1 MEVSYDFT
9 ISAGS
14 RAAESNMS
22 SSPQRQTTD
31 SGRTPVPPGAL
42 PLESILCTEEL
53 QKRGS
58 RPPDYEQE
66 NRALV
71 TLARALAD
79 SPNTILQILTDT
91 ILEICQAHS
100 AGISLLT
107 LEDGGKRFYWPAIS
121 GVWRPHIGGGTPRD
135 FGPCGDVLDRNT
147 ALLFQHIERRYTY
160 FEPVTPPVEEALLVP
175 FHVEGKAVGTL
186 WTVAHDTRRKFDAED
201 ERLLNSLGT
210 FASSAYQVVTSL
222 DALKSHATVRE
233 KTEHALRQRNAEFE
247 KLAETLEAQVRAR
260 TEELDQRNSEVL
272 KQSKHLRELSYR
284 MLQIQDNERRHIARE
299 LHDSAGQI
307 LAGLA
312 INLSSIVEQAE
323 SSAPKLAKEAREG
336 QDLVRELS
344 QEIRTTSYLLHP
356 PLLDETGLSGALLWF
371 IQGLNERSE
380 LDITLEI
387 PEDFGRLSSEM
398 ELVIFRLVQECLTN
412 VRRHSGSKLATIR
425 LSRTAHIV
433 SIEVQDQ
440 GKGIAPEKLLEIQS
454 QGAGVGI
461 CGMRERVT
469 HYGGDLTIESGSWG
483 TKILVRVACENSNSE
498 TAA

>member
-9 ISAGS
+9 ISALF

-22 SSPQRQTTD
+22 SSPQRQTAD

-53 QKRGS
+53 QKRRS
-58 RPPDYEQE
+58 RPPDYEKE

-71 TLARALAD
+71 ALARALAD
-79 SPNTILQILTDT
+79 SPGTILQILTDT
-91 ILEICQAHS
+91 ILELCSAGS

-147 ALLFQHIERRYTY
+147 ALLFQHVERRYTY

-175 FHVEGKAVGTL
+175 FYVAGKAVGTI
-186 WTVAHDTRRKFDAED
+186 WAVAHDTRRKFDAED

-222 DALKSHATVRE
+222 DALKSNVTERE
-233 KTEHALRQRNAEFE
+233 QTEQALRQRTAEFE
-247 KLAETLEAQVRAR
+247 RLAETLEAQVRAR
-260 TEELDQRNSEVL
+260 TGELDQRNNEVL
-272 KQSKHLRELSYR
+272 KQSTHLRDLSYR
-284 MLQIQDNERRHIARE
+284 MMQIQDNERRHIARE
-299 LHDSAGQI
+299 LHDSAGQL

-312 INLSSIVEQAE
+312 INLSSIVQRAKLR
-323 SSAPKLAKEAREG
+323 APELAKEAGEG
-336 QDLVRELS
+336 QELVRELS

-356 PLLDETGLSGALLWF
+356 PLLDETGLPGALLWY
-371 IQGLNERSE
+371 IQGLNERSG

-398 ELVIFRLVQECLTN
+398 ELVIFRIVQECLTN
-412 VRRHSGSKLATIR
+412 VHRHSGSKLARIG
-425 LSRTAHIV
+425 LSRIGQIV
-433 SIEVQDQ
+433 SIEVQDE

-461 CGMRERVT
+461 RGMRERVIR
-469 HYGGDLTIESGSWG
+469 YGGDLTIQSGSWG
-483 TKILVRVACENSNSE
+483 TKILVRVTCEKP
-498 TAA
+498 

>member
-1 MEVSYDFT
+1 L
-9 ISAGS
+9 
-14 RAAESNMS
+14 RN
-22 SSPQRQTTD
+22 
-31 SGRTPVPPGAL
+31 
-42 PLESILCTEEL
+42 
-53 QKRGS
+53 RGS
-58 RPPDYEQE
+58 RPPDYETE

-79 SPNTILQILTDT
+79 SPGTILQLLTDT

-147 ALLFQHIERRYTY
+147 TLLFKHVERRYTY
-160 FEPVTPPVEEALLVP
+160 FEPVTPAVEEALLVP
-175 FHVEGKAVGTL
+175 FYVAGKAVGTL
-186 WTVAHDTRRKFDAED
+186 WAVAHDTGRKFDAED
-201 ERLLNSLGT
+201 ERIMNSLGT

-233 KTEHALRQRNAEFE
+233 HTEHALRQRTAEFE
-247 KLAETLEAQVRAR
+247 RLAETLEAQVRAR
-260 TEELDQRNSEVL
+260 TEELIQRNTEVL
-272 KQSKHLRELSYR
+272 KQSTHLRDLSYR

-312 INLSSIVEQAE
+312 INLSSIVEQARH
-323 SSAPKLAKEAREG
+323 SAPELAKEAGEG
-336 QDLVRELS
+336 QKLVRELS

-356 PLLDETGLSGALLWF
+356 PLLDETGLSGALLWY

-398 ELVIFRLVQECLTN
+398 ELVIFRIVQECLTN
-412 VRRHSGSKLATIR
+412 VHRHSGSKLARIG
-425 LSRTAHIV
+425 LSRIGQIV
-433 SIEVQDQ
+433 SIEVQDE

-461 CGMRERVT
+461 RGMRERVIR
-469 HYGGDLTIESGSWG
+469 YGGDLTIQSGSWG
-483 TKILVRVACENSNSE
+483 TKILVRVTCEKP
-498 TAA
+498 

>member
-1 MEVSYDFT
+1 L
-9 ISAGS
+9 
-14 RAAESNMS
+14 RN
-22 SSPQRQTTD
+22 
-31 SGRTPVPPGAL
+31 
-42 PLESILCTEEL
+42 
-53 QKRGS
+53 RGS
-58 RPPDYEQE
+58 RPPDYETE

-79 SPNTILQILTDT
+79 SPGTILQLLTDT

-147 ALLFQHIERRYTY
+147 TLLFKHVERRYTY
-160 FEPVTPPVEEALLVP
+160 FEPVTPAVEEALLVP
-175 FHVEGKAVGTL
+175 FYVAGKAVGTL
-186 WTVAHDTRRKFDAED
+186 WAVAHDTGRKFDAED
-201 ERLLNSLGT
+201 ERIMNSLGT

-233 KTEHALRQRNAEFE
+233 HTEHALRQRTAEFE
-247 KLAETLEAQVRAR
+247 RLAETLEAQVRAR
-260 TEELDQRNSEVL
+260 TEELIQRNTEVL
-272 KQSKHLRELSYR
+272 KQSTHLRDLSYR

-312 INLSSIVEQAE
+312 INLSSIVEQARH
-323 SSAPKLAKEAREG
+323 SAPELAKEAGEG
-336 QDLVRELS
+336 QKLVRELS

-356 PLLDETGLSGALLWF
+356 PLLDETGLSGALLWY

-398 ELVIFRLVQECLTN
+398 ELVIFRIVQECLTN
-412 VRRHSGSKLATIR
+412 VHRHSGSKLARIG
-425 LSRTAHIV
+425 LSRIGQIV
-433 SIEVQDQ
+433 SIEVQDE

-461 CGMRERVT
+461 RGMRERVIR
-469 HYGGDLTIESGSWG
+469 YGGDLTIQSGSWG

>member
-1 MEVSYDFT
+1 
-9 ISAGS
+9 
-14 RAAESNMS
+14 MS
-22 SSPQRQTTD
+22 SSPQRQTAD

-53 QKRGS
+53 QKRRS
-58 RPPDYEQE
+58 RPPDYEKE

-71 TLARALAD
+71 ALARALAD
-79 SPNTILQILTDT
+79 SPGTILQMLTDT
-91 ILEICQAHS
+91 ILELCQAGS

-121 GVWRPHIGGGTPRD
+121 GVWSPHIGGGTPRD

-147 ALLFQHIERRYTY
+147 ALLFHHVERRYTY
-160 FEPVTPPVEEALLVP
+160 FEPVEEALLVP
-175 FHVEGKAVGTL
+175 FYVAGKAVGTI
-186 WTVAHDTRRKFDAED
+186 WAVAHDTRRKFDAED

-222 DALKSHATVRE
+222 DTLKSNVTERE
-233 KTEHALRQRNAEFE
+233 QTEQALRQRTAEFAR
-247 KLAETLEAQVRAR
+247 LAETLEAQVRAR
-260 TEELDQRNSEVL
+260 TEELIQRNNEVL
-272 KQSKHLRELSYR
+272 KQTTHLRDLSYR
-284 MLQIQDNERRHIARE
+284 MMQIQDNERRHIARE

-312 INLSSIVEQAE
+312 INLSSIVEQAKHR
-323 SSAPKLAKEAREG
+323 APELAKEAGEG
-336 QDLVRELS
+336 QQLVRELS

-356 PLLDETGLSGALLWF
+356 PLLDETGLPGALLWY

-387 PEDFGRLSSEM
+387 PEDFGRLFSEM
-398 ELVIFRLVQECLTN
+398 ELVIFRIVQECLTN
-412 VRRHSGSKLATIR
+412 VHRHSGSKLATIR
-425 LSRTAHIV
+425 VSRIAHMV

-440 GKGIAPEKLLEIQS
+440 GKGIAAEKLLEIQA

-469 HYGGDLTIESGSWG
+469 RYGGELTIQSGSWG
-483 TKILVRVACENSNSE
+483 TKILVRVACENP
-498 TAA
+498 